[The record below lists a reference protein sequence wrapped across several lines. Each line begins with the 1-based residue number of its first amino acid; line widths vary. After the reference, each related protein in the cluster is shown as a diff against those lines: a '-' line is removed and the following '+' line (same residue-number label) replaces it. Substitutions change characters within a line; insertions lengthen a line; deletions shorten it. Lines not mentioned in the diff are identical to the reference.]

1 MPQPTPAA
9 FADSLRVSDS
19 LRTAADSLQGK
30 TDSLAAAVDSLRDT
44 TNAVQAAA
52 RDIGDAS
59 ELLVQGRWDQF
70 AAKVLETVSRM
81 LLDFIPDLIKALVVF
96 FLLFGLYKLARAV
109 LQRIVRSS
117 DRMDEGL
124 KNLILRSFRIVG
136 VLLIFVM
143 VLAQFGIDIT
153 VLVGGLSIAGLAI
166 GFAAKDTLENF
177 ISGVAIMLD
186 RPFRVGDQVDV
197 GGTYG
202 TVVDI
207 SLRSTRLRTLNNEI
221 MVMPNLQMINQKLI
235 NHAMLGAV
243 RVAVPFSVAYQ
254 ESPDAAR
261 RVLLPLAE
269 QDDRIAQDPPPHVVV
284 VKLNDSGVDME
295 LRFFL
300 PDPARETPMRS
311 EYLETVHHALRQAGI
326 EIPFPQLDVFLKPT
340 DDAAVAVDVPSSP
353 ETHDD
358 RGDAAAPFVVVEGA
372 KPREEAVQLE
382 QKLEEEGVDPHT
394 GNEEG

>member
-9 FADSLRVSDS
+9 LADSLRVSDS
-19 LRTAADSLQGK
+19 LRNAADSLQGK

-44 TNAVQAAA
+44 TNVVQAAA
-52 RDIGDAS
+52 KDIGDAS

-70 AAKVLETVSRM
+70 IAKLLNTISRM
-81 LLDFIPDLIKALVVF
+81 LLDFIPDLVKALVVF

-109 LQRIVRSS
+109 IERIVRSS

-207 SLRSTRLRTLNNEI
+207 SLRSTRLRTLSNEI

-243 RVAVPFSVAYQ
+243 RVAVPFSVAYH

-269 QDDRIAQDPPPHVVV
+269 QDERIAQDPPPHVVV
-284 VKLNDSGVDME
+284 MKLNDSGVDME

-300 PDPARETPMRS
+300 PDPSREVPMRS
-311 EYLETVHHALRQAGI
+311 EYLETVHRALRQAGI

-340 DDAAVAVDVPSSP
+340 DDAADAV
-353 ETHDD
+353 ETLPALPQDD
-358 RGDAAAPFVVVEGA
+358 RGDAATPLVAVEGA
-372 KPREEAVQLE
+372 KPREEAAELE
-382 QKLEEEGVDPHT
+382 QKIEEEGVDPHT
-394 GNEEG
+394 GE